1 MSNISDEMLAAFLD
15 GNATQEEKELILS
28 SQEELNFFM
37 SDFSLCSEIDE
48 SAISDIKIDINPYQQ
63 AYSDTC
69 AIKSQQ
75 LILNEFGIPCSE
87 DDLVRYSAEHGWYNG
102 NGTSMEDVGN
112 LLEDAGIP
120 CTRQCDA
127 NVFNLVKELSQG
139 HKVIVGVDSNELW
152 GNRFVEWLNDF
163 FLGETPDHAL
173 LVTGID
179 TTDPTN
185 IKVIVTDPGT
195 GEAGKAYPLEQF
207 MDAWSDASCYMCST
221 DAPVPATV
229 PGMENF
235 DYFEGHLPEVAGMDY
250 SQFELFNDMSMGL
263 PVSIPQMP
271 LTEPFLPIGEYAQW
285 EIGQPMVGVN
295 HPVASLMD
303 AYFDVAQHNV
313 GLPDIFHNYDFNQYL
328 DTTTVNNFMGNSF
341 SSGLSNLALDP
352 ALSWDNYAMNN
363 GIVGE
368 VSNMDYSNYLTDTIS
383 SLYDAGD
390 FVNANILDQ
399 QQFMLNYCNGFN
411 MNFYETF
418 FC

>member
-1 MSNISDEMLAAFLD
+1 MDNISDEMLAAYLD
-15 GNATQEEKELILS
+15 GNATQEEREIISNANVDIPSYIQDIQLS
-28 SQEELNFFM
+28 SEIEVPT
-37 SDFSLCSEIDE
+37 DFAMEIDV
-48 SAISDIKIDINPYQQ
+48 NPYMQSY
-63 AYSDTC
+63 ADTC

-75 LILNEFGIPCSE
+75 LILNDFGIPCSE
-87 DDLVRYSAEHGWYNG
+87 DDLVQYSAEHGWYNG
-102 NGTSMEDVGN
+102 NGTRMEDIGN

-152 GNRFVEWLNDF
+152 GNRFVEWLKDF

-179 TTDPTN
+179 TSDPNN

-195 GEAGKAYPLEQF
+195 GEAGKCYPLNQF

-235 DYFEGHLPEVAGMDY
+235 DYLEGHLPDVAGIDY
-250 SQFELFNDMSMGL
+250 SQFEMFNDMSMGL

-271 LTEPFLPIGEYAQW
+271 LTEPFLPTGEYSQW
-285 EIGQPMVGVN
+285 NGPMVN
-295 HPVASLMD
+295 ADFPISSLVD
-303 AYFDVAQHNV
+303 AYFDVAEHNV
-313 GLPDIFHNYDFNQYL
+313 GLPEIFQNYDFNQYL
-328 DTTTVNNFMGNSF
+328 DTNTVNNFMSNNF
-341 SSGLSNLALDP
+341 NVGLSNLSLDP
-352 ALSWDNYAMNN
+352 AMSWDYYAMNN
-363 GIVGE
+363 GISGGF
-368 VSNMDYSNYLTDTIS
+368 SNLDYSKYLNDTIN
-383 SLYDAGD
+383 SLYDLGD
-390 FVNANILDQ
+390 FMNANILDQ

-411 MNFYETF
+411 MNFYDTF

>member
-1 MSNISDEMLAAFLD
+1 MNEISDEMLAAFLD
-15 GNATQEEKELILS
+15 GNATQEEKDLILS
-28 SQEELNFFM
+28 SSNDLSSLM
-37 SDFSLCSEIDE
+37 SYFTLCSEIDE
-48 SAISDIKIDINPYQQ
+48 GLYTDINIEINPYQQ

-75 LILNEFGIPCSE
+75 IILNEFGIPCSE
-87 DDLVRYSAEHGWYNG
+87 DDLVQYSAEHGWYNG

-152 GNRFVEWLNDF
+152 GNRFIEWLKDF

-179 TTDPTN
+179 TSDPNN
-185 IKVIVTDPGT
+185 INVIVTDPGT
-195 GEAGKAYPLEQF
+195 GEAGKAYPLDQF

-229 PGMENF
+229 PGMVNF
-235 DYFEGHLPEVAGMDY
+235 DYLEGHLPDVAGIDY
-250 SQFELFNDMSMGL
+250 SQFEMFNDMSMGL

-271 LTEPFLPIGEYAQW
+271 LTEPFLPIGEYSQW
-285 EIGQPMVGVN
+285 EIGQPMAGVN
-295 HPVASLMD
+295 YPVASLVD
-303 AYFDVAQHNV
+303 AYFDVAHQNI
-313 GLPDIFHNYDFNQYL
+313 GLPEIFNGYDFNQYL
-328 DTTTVNNFMGNSF
+328 DTTTVNNFMSNSY
-341 SSGLSNLALDP
+341 STGLSNLSLGP
-352 ALSWDNYAMNN
+352 TMSWDYYAMNN
-363 GIVGE
+363 GISGE
-368 VSNMDYSNYLTDTIS
+368 FTNLDYSNYLNETINC
-383 SLYDAGD
+383 LYDAGD
-390 FVNANILDQ
+390 FLNANILDQ

-411 MNFYETF
+411 MNFYDTF